1 MKRTIALMIFA
12 AGILVSCQ
20 RADNDLAGNK
30 KNVFIGSIE
39 PATRTSLA
47 PSGEGYVLNWNAGDR
62 ISVSNG
68 TETAVYQTAAEGTTV
83 AEFTPV
89 AEALSGSAFTACYPG
104 TLFDGQLPAVQ
115 YYVEDNINLMP
126 MIASSGTDATHLT
139 FRPACGLIRFNITT
153 SLAGV
158 ALSAIQLTADRPLSG
173 AIVIADGN
181 IGVTE
186 GGGMTLSCGE
196 GVAIGS
202 SPKAFHMYLPAGD
215 YYRMRVSLIATDGT
229 EFSSQVS
236 YLQVFSVVRG
246 QMNTVNIEAD
256 EFNVPSDF
264 GKAVLLSGS
273 DVNELIKQLSN
284 PAAKCTSADATIK
297 TIVFETNT
305 TEKGDVLISEPDAEP
320 VWASLDKASGRLSIR
335 TRADKIYANSNSAY
349 LFSRLHALV
358 GFEGLDK
365 LDTSQTFYFN
375 GMFFSQASANPAL
388 TELDL
393 SSFNTQN
400 AITFTSMFDSL
411 VNLHTVNLSSF
422 ETESVLSFA
431 AMFNHCKSL
440 ENLDLSHFTTSNC
453 QTMAGMFRYCTSM
466 TEIDLHNWDLSS
478 VTSMART
485 FQYCTSLRKLDLG
498 GDGCSTPLLTTANHF
513 VNASNEIREIRF
525 GKNFLLENYS
535 GYPELFW
542 QGKDYPKAT
551 VDDPMV
557 VFCAPMFCQRSL
569 RGSEQALYH
578 TNKRILVWKNIET
591 GEPLE
596 FDQEIGSLTPT
607 VTVKGCEEP
616 DVVFEA
622 DLYNFIS
629 MVSKVSN
636 YSDEGNPVLKLVGD
650 ITEFGGGLELTNSSK
665 PIKLDLNGHLFTS
678 AVNGLITTKGA
689 LIITDSGAT
698 KGKISSEES
707 KVIDI
712 TEAGASVTLDG
723 CVIESTKKTGSAWNN
738 DAAINVSASGAILN
752 IINGAK
758 VYTTHKLT
766 TLRAYAGTVTIADAE
781 LSSGTQSEGWYVVL
795 GVGTASVTVNSGSF
809 YTSGTGNSSTFHI
822 GASGATMTVNGGY
835 FHSMGRTVSGGNT
848 YISRITLNG
857 GYYDREYSTPS
868 SGGAVTY
875 GSGKSL
881 VALDPAETHL
891 HQTTGETYAYGYVVK

>member
-1 MKRTIALMIFA
+1 MKRTFALIVL
-12 AGILVSCQ
+12 AGSLLASCQ
-20 RADNDLAGNK
+20 MADKDLSGNTK
-30 KNVFIGSIE
+30 KVFIGSIE
-39 PATRTSLA
+39 PETRTSLA
-47 PSGEGYVLNWNAGDR
+47 PSGDGYVLNWNAGDR
-62 ISVSNG
+62 IMVSNG
-68 TETAVYQTAAEGTTV
+68 TEMAVYQTAAEGTTV

-89 AEALSGSAFTACYPG
+89 AEPLSGTEFTACYPES
-104 TLFDGQLPAVQ
+104 LFEGQLPAVQ

-126 MIASSGTDATHLT
+126 MLAKSGADASHLT
-139 FRPACGLIRFNITT
+139 FSPACGIIKFNIST
-153 SLAGV
+153 SLSGI
-158 ALSAIQLTADRPLSG
+158 ALSAIQITANQALSG
-173 AIVIADGN
+173 TVVINDGN
-181 IGVTE
+181 LSVAQGS
-186 GGGMTLSCGE
+186 GMTLSCGE
-196 GVAIGS
+196 GVAINET
-202 SPKAFHMYLPAGD
+202 PKAFHMYLPVGS
-215 YYRMRVSLIATDGT
+215 YSEVQIRLIATDGK
-229 EFSSQVS
+229 EFSSKLYYARV
-236 YLQVFSVVRG
+236 YNVIRG
-246 QMNTVNIEAD
+246 EMNTINITAN
-256 EFNVPSDF
+256 EFSEPVGMRD
-264 GKAVLLSGS
+264 AVLLSGS
-273 DVNELIKQLSN
+273 DVNELMKQLSN
-284 PAAKCTSADATIK
+284 PAAKCTSSDATIK
-297 TIVFETNT
+297 VIAFETGT
-305 TEKGDVLISEPDAEP
+305 IEKGDVLISEPDAEP
-320 VWASLDKASGRLSIR
+320 VWASLDKASGRLTIR
-335 TRADKIYANSNSAY
+335 TRASKIYANSNSAY
-349 LFSRLHALV
+349 LFSRLHALT

-365 LDTSQTFYFN
+365 LDTSNTEYFN
-375 GMFFSQASANPAL
+375 GMFFSNASANPAL

-393 SSFNTQN
+393 SSFDTGL
-400 AITFTSMFDSL
+400 AVSFTSMFDSL
-411 VNLHTVNLSSF
+411 VNLRTLNISSF
-422 ETESVLSFA
+422 NTQSSRSFA
-431 AMFNHCKSL
+431 SMFNHCKSL
-440 ENLDLSHFTTSNC
+440 ENLDLTHFSTENC
-453 QTMAGMFRYCTSM
+453 ETMAGMFRYCTSM

-525 GKNFLLENYS
+525 GKNFLLENYP

-622 DLYNFIS
+622 ELYNFIS

-650 ITEFGGGLELTNSSK
+650 ITEFGGSLELTNSSK

-723 CVIESTKKTGSAWNN
+723 CVIESTKETGSAWNS
-738 DAAINVSASGAILN
+738 DAAINVAASGAILN

-758 VYTTHKLT
+758 VYTTHKLS
-766 TLRAYAGTVTIADAE
+766 TLRAYAGTVTITDAE
-781 LSSGTQSEGWYVVL
+781 LSSGTQSEGWYVIL
-795 GVGTASVTVNSGSF
+795 GVGTSSVTVNSGSL

-835 FHSMGRTVSGGNT
+835 FHSLGRTVSGGNT